1 MKGYWMNNNEECA
14 AYFRSRPESRRCLQA
29 LRAKW
34 ESYGRAAGYITLSDA
49 SEAERRL
56 LGGIL
61 GKNFAGGLRNSRGQE
76 ELLQSGFGACEGKR
90 LSVISF

>member
-49 SEAERRL
+49 SEAERHL

-61 GKNFAGGLRNSRGQE
+61 GKNFIEKKFGFPAQNLNRAFRKPDSRP
-76 ELLQSGFGACEGKR
+76 LT
-90 LSVISF
+90 